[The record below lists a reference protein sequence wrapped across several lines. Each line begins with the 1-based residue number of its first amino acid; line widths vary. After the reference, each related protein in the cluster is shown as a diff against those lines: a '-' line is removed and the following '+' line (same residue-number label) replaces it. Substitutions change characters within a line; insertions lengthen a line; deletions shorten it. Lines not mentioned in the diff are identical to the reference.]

1 MENIIKKKSLIKV
14 ILNIILLLIPIGFII
29 YFLTSENG
37 MINLIESA
45 ATFSWQWIIFG
56 VICHLSNIAADAFA
70 LYTLTKNYSKNYT
83 YRQSLKCTA
92 IGQFFSVVTPAAAG
106 SQPMQLYCLKR
117 QNVDTGVASS
127 IIIQKFLV
135 YQSTITLYSLVA
147 VICNFD
153 IFNNGNSELM
163 ITLAAL
169 GFFSHAFVISLMYFL
184 SFNQKVTSKLMKAIY
199 TFLSKIKIIKNP
211 EEKLKDLEV
220 KLKNFYDA
228 NVYLYKNK
236 KSLFKVAGATV
247 VQLTLSFVVSY
258 TIYRAF
264 NFNSVNAFDM
274 ITGQAFITMVSSFM
288 PLPAGAGA
296 AEGSFYVFF
305 EAFFT
310 PNTIKSAI
318 LIWRIISYL
327 LTIVVCA
334 PFIRIPN
341 ATTDKTG
348 KENLK

>member
-1 MENIIKKKSLIKV
+1 MKKKSFIKV
-14 ILNIILLLIPIGFII
+14 ILNIILLFIPIGFII

-45 ATFSWQWIIFG
+45 ATFSWKWIIFG
-56 VICHLSNIAADAFA
+56 VVCHLANISADAFA
-70 LYTLTKNYSKNYT
+70 LYSLTRNYSKNYT

-117 QNVDTGVASS
+117 QNVDTGTASS
-127 IIIQKFLV
+127 IIVQKFLV
-135 YQSTITLYSLVA
+135 YQSTITLYSLIA
-147 VICNFD
+147 VICNFE
-153 IFNNGNSELM
+153 IFNSGNRDLM
-163 ITLAAL
+163 ITLASL

-184 SFNQKVTSKLMKAIY
+184 SFNQKVTSKLMKVIY
-199 TFLSKIKIIKNP
+199 SFLSKIKVIKNP
-211 EEKLKDLEV
+211 EEKLQELEI

-228 NVYLYKNK
+228 NIYLYRNK
-236 KSLFKVAGATV
+236 KSLLKVVTATAI
-247 VQLTLSFVVSY
+247 QLTLSFVVSY

-264 NFNSVNAFDM
+264 NFNSANAFDM

-305 EAFFT
+305 ETFFT
-310 PNTIKSAI
+310 PETIKSAI

-327 LTIVVCA
+327 LTVVVCA
-334 PFIRIPN
+334 PFIRIPKN
-341 ATTDKTG
+341 KEIKTR
-348 KENLK
+348 KENLS

>member
-1 MENIIKKKSLIKV
+1 MEKKSFIKV
-14 ILNIILLLIPIGFII
+14 IFNIILLFIPIGFIV

-45 ATFSWQWIIFG
+45 ANFSWQWIIFG
-56 VICHLSNIAADAFA
+56 VICHLTNIAADAFA
-70 LYTLTKNYSKNYT
+70 LYALTKNYSKNYT
-83 YRQSLKCTA
+83 YKQSLKCTA

-106 SQPMQLYCLKR
+106 SQPMQLYCLKQ
-117 QNVDTGVASS
+117 QNLDTGIASS
-127 IIIQKFLV
+127 IILQKFLV

-153 IFNNGNSELM
+153 IFNGKNSELM
-163 ITLAAL
+163 VMLASL

-184 SFNQKVTSKLMKAIY
+184 SFNKKVTSKLMKSIY
-199 TFLSKIKIIKNP
+199 SLLSKIKIIKNP

-236 KSLFKVAGATV
+236 KSLLKVANATV
-247 VQLTLSFVVSY
+247 IQLTLSFVVSY

-305 EAFFT
+305 ETFFT

-327 LTIVVCA
+327 LTVVVCA
-334 PFIRIPN
+334 PFIGIPN
-341 ATTDKTG
+341 TTANR
-348 KENLK
+348 ESERRI

>member
-1 MENIIKKKSLIKV
+1 MEKKSFIKV
-14 ILNIILLLIPIGFII
+14 IFNIILLFIPIGFIV

-45 ATFSWQWIIFG
+45 ATFSWYWIIFG
-56 VICHLSNIAADAFA
+56 VICHLTNIAADAFA
-70 LYTLTKNYSKNYT
+70 LYALTKNYSKKYT
-83 YRQSLKCTA
+83 YKQSLKCTA

-117 QNVDTGVASS
+117 QNVDTGIASS
-127 IIIQKFLV
+127 IILQKFLV

-153 IFNNGNSELM
+153 IFNGKNSELM
-163 ITLAAL
+163 IMLASL
-169 GFFSHAFVISLMYFL
+169 GFFSHVFVISLMYFL
-184 SFNQKVTSKLMKAIY
+184 SFNKKVTSKLMKSIY
-199 TFLSKIKIIKNP
+199 GLLSKIKIIKNP

-228 NVYLYKNK
+228 NIYLYKNK
-236 KSLFKVAGATV
+236 KSLLKVANATV
-247 VQLTLSFVVSY
+247 IQLTLSFVVSY

-305 EAFFT
+305 ETFFT

-327 LTIVVCA
+327 LTVVVCA

-341 ATTDKTG
+341 TPANR
-348 KENLK
+348 ESERRI

>member
-1 MENIIKKKSLIKV
+1 MKKRSFVRV
-14 ILNIILLLIPIGFII
+14 IFNIILLFVPIGFIV

-37 MINLIESA
+37 LINLLESA
-45 ATFSWQWIIFG
+45 ATFSWEWIIFG
-56 VICHLSNIAADAFA
+56 VICHLSNIAADGFA

-83 YRQSLKCTA
+83 YGQALKCTA
-92 IGQFFSVVTPAAAG
+92 IGQFFSVVTPASAG
-106 SQPMQLYCLKR
+106 SQPMQLYCLKK

-127 IIIQKFLV
+127 IIVQKFLV

-147 VICNFD
+147 VVCNFD
-153 IFNNGNSELM
+153 IFNSKNSNLM
-163 ITLAAL
+163 IILALL
-169 GFFSHAFVISLMYFL
+169 GFFSHALVISLMYLL
-184 SFNQKVTSKLMKAIY
+184 SFNKKITTKLMKTIY
-199 TFLSKIKIIKNP
+199 NLLSKIKIIKNP
-211 EEKLKDLEV
+211 EEKLKDLEI
-220 KLKNFYDA
+220 KLKNFYNA

-236 KSLFKVAGATV
+236 KSLCMVVGATIA
-247 VQLTLSFVVSY
+247 QLTLSFVVSY

-305 EAFFT
+305 ETFFT

-318 LIWRIISYL
+318 LIWRIISYI
-327 LTIVVCA
+327 LTIIVCA
-334 PFIRIPN
+334 PFIRIPKSTN
-341 ATTDKTG
+341 
-348 KENLK
+348 KETRKESLK

>member
-1 MENIIKKKSLIKV
+1 MKKKSFVKV
-14 ILNIILLLIPIGFII
+14 ILNIILLFIPIGFII

-45 ATFSWQWIIFG
+45 TTFSWQWIIFG
-56 VICHLSNIAADAFA
+56 VICHLTNIAADAFA
-70 LYTLTKNYSKNYT
+70 LYALTKNYSKNYT
-83 YRQSLKCTA
+83 YKQSLKCTA
-92 IGQFFSVVTPAAAG
+92 IGQFFSVVTPAASG

-153 IFNNGNSELM
+153 IFNGKNSELM
-163 ITLAAL
+163 IMLASL

-184 SFNQKVTSKLMKAIY
+184 SFNQKVTSKLMKSIY
-199 TFLSKIKIIKNP
+199 SLLSKIKIIKNL

-228 NVYLYKNK
+228 NIYLYKNK
-236 KSLFKVAGATV
+236 KSLFKVAIATV
-247 VQLTLSFVVSY
+247 IQLTLSFVVSY

-305 EAFFT
+305 ETFFT

-327 LTIVVCA
+327 LTVVVCA
-334 PFIRIPN
+334 PFIRIPHSTAN
-341 ATTDKTG
+341 
-348 KENLK
+348 KEQERRI